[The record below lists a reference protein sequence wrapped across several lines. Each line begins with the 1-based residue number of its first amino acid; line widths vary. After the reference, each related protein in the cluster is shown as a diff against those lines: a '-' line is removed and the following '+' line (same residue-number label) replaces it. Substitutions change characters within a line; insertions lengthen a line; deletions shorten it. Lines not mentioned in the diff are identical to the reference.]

1 MIGDAATTSL
11 PLFPLNTVLFPGML
25 LPLHLFEE
33 RYLRL
38 LRERA
43 TSDPVFG
50 VVKTRHGREVDD
62 QPVVHD
68 VGTAA
73 RLLVLNRLADESCDI
88 VVVGADRFSVLDRD
102 WSRGYLSATI
112 RWMPDHV
119 VSHDVERP
127 AVDAA
132 LAAFE
137 RFLVAVEQAT
147 DQAIQRRDIGH
158 DPLTVGYAIAGSLP
172 VDARLLQRLLEAP
185 TPGDRLKGLI
195 GIIHHERRLLERTQA
210 GGATLRHPGSR
221 FQPN

>member
-1 MIGDAATTSL
+1 MGDAVTTSL
-11 PLFPLNTVLFPGML
+11 PLFPLNAVLFPGML

-43 TSDPVFG
+43 TSDPIFG
-50 VVKTRHGREVDD
+50 VVKTRHGREVGD
-62 QPVVHD
+62 QPLVDD

-73 RLLVLNRLADESCDI
+73 RLLVVNPLADESCDV
-88 VVVGADRFSVLDRD
+88 VVVGADRFSVLERD
-102 WSRGYLSATI
+102 WSTGYLSATV
-112 RWMPDHV
+112 RWMRDDFAALDNARH
-119 VSHDVERP
+119 

-132 LAAFE
+132 LEAFE

-147 DQAIQRRDIGH
+147 DQAISRRDIGH
-158 DPLTVGYAIAGSLP
+158 DPLAVGYAIAAGLQ
-172 VDARLLQRLLEAP
+172 VDTRLLQRLLEAP
-185 TPGDRLKGLI
+185 TPGERLNDLV
-195 GIIHHERRLLERTQA
+195 GILHHERRLLERTLA